1 MRVDRG
7 ILGWGVFFLVL
18 GAVPLAVQ
26 AGILS
31 SEALDRW
38 WTYWPLVLIGIGL
51 GLLLTRTPLE
61 ALGGLVVAAA
71 FGLMVGGAAASGIGG
86 IAGIPSGVCGPGD
99 GGTPFASSSG
109 PLGSRAEVD
118 LELDCGDLTV
128 TTTADGQWTLE
139 GTSEDGAAPRLD
151 ASQDALEIR
160 SGGDGPDFLADRAE
174 VSVGLPTASTLDL
187 EVRTS
192 AGTLD
197 VDLAGASLDV
207 LDVELNAGD
216 ATLDLAELEAI
227 GGLQVDVN
235 AGSVRIFLPSRS
247 VTGEVAVNAG
257 SAQLCAPDGV
267 ALRLETGSSVLASHD
282 FGGAGLVQGGTTWTT
297 PGFDTAATR
306 IDLRTEAN
314 AGSFTL
320 GGEACT
326 GG

>member
-26 AGILS
+26 AGFLS
-31 SEALDRW
+31 PEALDRW
-38 WTYWPLVLIGIGL
+38 WTYWPLVVIGIGL
-51 GLLLTRTPLE
+51 GLLLARTRFE
-61 ALGGLVVAAA
+61 VLGGLVVAVA

-86 IAGIPSGVCGPGD
+86 IAGIPSGVCGPAD

-109 PLGSRAEVD
+109 PLGPRAEVD

-128 TTTADGQWTLE
+128 TTTTDGQWTLE
-139 GTSEDGAAPRLD
+139 GTSEDGTAPRLD

-160 SGGDGPDFLADRAE
+160 SGGDGPDFLADRAQ
-174 VSVGLPTASTLDL
+174 VSVGLPTASTMDL
-187 EVRTS
+187 EVQTS
-192 AGTLD
+192 AGSLD
-197 VDLAGASLDV
+197 VDLAGASLET

-216 ATLDLAELEAI
+216 ATLDLAGLEAI
-227 GGLQVDVN
+227 AGLQVEVNAGSIRIFLPNHSLTGEISVN
-235 AGSVRIFLPSRS
+235 AGSV
-247 VTGEVAVNAG
+247 
-257 SAQLCAPDGV
+257 QLCAPDDV

-282 FGGAGLVQGGTTWTT
+282 FGGTGLVQQGSAWMT
-297 PGFDTAATR
+297 PGFESAATR
-306 IDLRTEAN
+306 IDLQTEAN

-320 GGEACT
+320 GGEVCA